1 MQAAL
6 KVFLKAFMQTK
17 NYSPAPAW
25 HIAHW
30 LNTPSPITLESL
42 RGKVIVMH
50 AFQML
55 CPACVSHGLPQA
67 IAIRQAFPEASVAVI
82 GIHTVFEHH
91 RVMNHEALQVFVHE
105 QRLRFPIGAD
115 LPATDGPIPQTMAA
129 YQLRGTPSLVL
140 IDRQGHLR
148 LSHFGHLNDLA
159 VGSAIGQLLAETAG
173 EVTNTVSP
181 PPQIP
186 P

>member
-1 MQAAL
+1 MP
-6 KVFLKAFMQTK
+6 THTP
-17 NYSPAPAW
+17 PAVHPFAPDW

-42 RGKVIVMH
+42 RGKVVLMH

-67 IAIRQAFPEASVAVI
+67 TAVRQAFAESSVAVI

-91 RVMNHEALQVFVHE
+91 RVMTHEALQVFAHE

-115 LPATDGPIPQTMAA
+115 MPGADGPIPQTMAA
-129 YQLRGTPSLVL
+129 YALRGTPSMVL
-140 IDRQGHLR
+140 IDKQGRLR

-159 VGSAIGQLLAETAG
+159 LGAAMGQLLTEPA
-173 EVTNTVSP
+173 
-181 PPQIP
+181 
-186 P
+186 

>member
-6 KVFLKAFMQTK
+6 KVFLKVFMQTK
-17 NYSPAPAW
+17 NYSLAPAW

-30 LNTPSPITLESL
+30 LNTSSPITLES
-42 RGKVIVMH
+42 
-50 AFQML
+50 
-55 CPACVSHGLPQA
+55 
-67 IAIRQAFPEASVAVI
+67 
-82 GIHTVFEHH
+82 
-91 RVMNHEALQVFVHE
+91 
-105 QRLRFPIGAD
+105 
-115 LPATDGPIPQTMAA
+115 
-129 YQLRGTPSLVL
+129 LRGTPSLVL

-148 LSHFGHLNDLA
+148 LSHFGHPDDLA

-181 PPQIP
+181 PPRIP

>member
-1 MQAAL
+1 MPAAL
-6 KVFLKAFMQTK
+6 NIFFEGRPLTSPLKAFMQTK
-17 NYSPAPAW
+17 KHSLAPDW
-25 HIAHW
+25 HIGHW
-30 LNTPSPITLESL
+30 LNTPSPVTLVSL
-42 RGKVIVMH
+42 RGKVVVMH

-67 IAIRQAFPEASVAVI
+67 VAIRQAFPESSVSVI

-91 RVMNHEALQVFVHE
+91 RVMTHEALQVFVHE

-115 LPATDGPIPQTMAA
+115 LPAPDGLIPQTMVA

-148 LSHFGHLNDLA
+148 LSHFGHVDDLT
-159 VGSAIGQLLAETAG
+159 VGSAIGQLLAEAA
-173 EVTNTVSP
+173 
-181 PPQIP
+181 
-186 P
+186 

>member
-1 MQAAL
+1 
-6 KVFLKAFMQTK
+6 MQTS
-17 NYSPAPAW
+17 NHLLAPAL

-30 LNTPSPITLESL
+30 LNTPAPLTLESL

-67 IAIRQAFPEASVAVI
+67 TAVREAFAESSVAVV
-82 GIHTVFEHH
+82 GVHTVFEHH

-115 LPATDGPIPQTMAA
+115 MPAAQGPIPQTMAA
-129 YQLRGTPSLVL
+129 YQLRGTPSVVL
-140 IDRQGHLR
+140 IDEQGRLR

-159 VGSAIGQLLAETAG
+159 LGAAIGQLLAG
-173 EVTNTVSP
+173 EA
-181 PPQIP
+181 
-186 P
+186 

>member
-1 MQAAL
+1 MQNQIHPL
-6 KVFLKAFMQTK
+6 
-17 NYSPAPAW
+17 APDW

-30 LNTPSPITLESL
+30 LNTPQPITLESL
-42 RGKVIVMH
+42 RGKVVVLH

-67 IAIRQAFPEASVAVI
+67 TAVRQAFPESSVAVI

-91 RVMNHEALQVFVHE
+91 RVMTHEALQVFVHE

-115 LPATDGPIPQTMAA
+115 MPAADGPIPQTMAA
-129 YQLRGTPSLVL
+129 YQLRGTPSVVL
-140 IDRQGHLR
+140 IDKQGRLR

-159 VGSAIGQLLAETAG
+159 LGAAIGQLLAEPA
-173 EVTNTVSP
+173 
-181 PPQIP
+181 
-186 P
+186 

>member
-1 MQAAL
+1 
-6 KVFLKAFMQTK
+6 MQTS
-17 NYSPAPAW
+17 NHLLAPQW

-30 LNTPSPITLESL
+30 LNTPAPLTLESL

-67 IAIRQAFPEASVAVI
+67 TAVREAFAESSVAVV

-105 QRLRFPIGAD
+105 QRLRFSIGAD
-115 LPATDGPIPQTMAA
+115 MPAADGPIPQTMAA
-129 YQLRGTPSLVL
+129 YQLRGTPSVVL
-140 IDRQGHLR
+140 IDKQSRLR

-159 VGSAIGQLLAETAG
+159 LGAAIGQLLAEEA
-173 EVTNTVSP
+173 
-181 PPQIP
+181 
-186 P
+186 